1 MIEEIKTEIESM
13 NKFHQI
19 EVLKILKEDESVVLN
34 DNNNG
39 VFIKLNDICQNTIDK
54 LVSYIDYVK
63 QQEKQLTTQ
72 EDIKEEYKSTFFD
85 VKGGGNGFKDKK
97 TKNVKLEDESSIAI

>member
-1 MIEEIKTEIESM
+1 MIEEIKTEIENM

-19 EVLKILKEDESVVLN
+19 EVLKILKEDKSVVLN
-34 DNNNG
+34 DNSNG
-39 VFIKLNDICQNTIDK
+39 VFIKLNDICQDTINK

-72 EDIKEEYKSTFFD
+72 EDIKQEYKSAFFD
-85 VKGGGNGFKDKK
+85 VKDRKNEFKDKR
-97 TKNVKLEDESSIAI
+97 TKNVKLEDESPVAI